1 MSTIDWIVLCTFT
14 GFIVFYGAWKSRKTK
29 SVDEYL
35 RTGRSSS
42 WWVVA
47 LSIMATQASA
57 ITFLSTPGQAYVDG
71 MRFVQFY
78 LGLPI
83 AMIILSVT
91 AVPIYSKLNVYTAYE
106 YLEKRFDLKNRVLG
120 SVLFLSQRGLAA
132 GFTIYAPALVLSVI
146 LGWELNITIFLI
158 GLMVIVYTT
167 IGGSNA
173 VNKTHVLQISVI
185 TIGMFAAFFMIYILL
200 PKDIS
205 PIDAAYVAG
214 KLGKLN
220 AIDFSFNLN
229 DRYTFWSGIIG
240 GTFLMLS
247 YFGTDQSQ
255 VQRYLAA
262 KNITQS
268 RMGLLVNGL
277 VKIPMQ
283 FIILFIGAMVFVF
296 FQFVT
301 PPLFFNP
308 VETEKVKSSSY
319 SSEYSQLENE
329 FESLQKQK
337 REELRKMLEIRS
349 GSHSRISDN
358 AIEAPENVISNESS
372 SDKSLQFKGDQISPS
387 GRNDN
392 HNYLQTSKVQSSTG
406 FGQSSIMDVNK
417 ELDKISVR
425 EQELRSSAIEIIK
438 KNNPEA
444 DTNDTNYIFISF
456 VVNYL
461 PVGLIGLLLAAIIA
475 ASMSSTS
482 AELNSL
488 ASTSMIDI
496 YKRMINKNA
505 KDEHYLRFSKFATI
519 GWGIYAI
526 AFALLASELGSLIEA
541 VNILG
546 SLVYGT
552 ILGIFLVAFYT
563 KKISGNS
570 VFVSAIIA
578 EGVVLYS
585 YLFTSIPFLWYNVIG
600 CLVVIILSF
609 AINPLLGINSEVEN

>member
-1 MSTIDWIVLCTFT
+1 MCAFT
-14 GFIVFYGAWKSRKTK
+14 GFIVFYGAWKTRKTK
-29 SVDEYL
+29 DVDDYL

-78 LGLPI
+78 LGLPV
-83 AMIILSVT
+83 AMIILSIT
-91 AVPIYSKLNVYTAYE
+91 AVPVYSKLNVYTAYE

-120 SVLFLSQRGLAA
+120 SVLFLTQRGLAA
-132 GFTIYAPALVLSVI
+132 GFTIYAPALILSVI
-146 LGWELNITIFLI
+146 LGWELNITIIII
-158 GLMVIVYTT
+158 GIMVIIYTA
-167 IGGSNA
+167 IGGTNA
-173 VNKTHVLQISVI
+173 VNKTHILQISII
-185 TIGMFAAFFMIYILL
+185 TVGMFAAFFMIYFLL

-205 PIDAAYVAG
+205 VIDAAYIAG
-214 KLGKLN
+214 KMGKLN
-220 AIDFSFNLN
+220 AIDFSFNLS

-255 VQRYLAA
+255 VARYLAA

-308 VETEKVKSSSY
+308 VETQKIKSGSY
-319 SSEYSQLENE
+319 SKEYSQLENE
-329 FESLQKQK
+329 FEILQYQK
-337 REELRKMLEIRS
+337 REKLLAILE
-349 GSHSRISDN
+349 
-358 AIEAPENVISNESS
+358 ESS
-372 SDKSLQFKGDQISPS
+372 RSSLGSSEDENKDLNEILKREKGLKA
-387 GRNDN
+387 GA
-392 HNYLQTSKVQSSTG
+392 
-406 FGQSSIMDVNK
+406 K
-417 ELDKISVR
+417 EL
-425 EQELRSSAIEIIK
+425 IK
-438 KNNPEA
+438 KNNPDA
-444 DTNDTNYIFISF
+444 DSNDTNYIFITYI
-456 VVNYL
+456 VNYL
-461 PVGLIGLLLAAIIA
+461 PIGLIGLLLAAIIA

-488 ASTSMIDI
+488 ASTSLIDI
-496 YKRMINKNA
+496 YKRLINKNGSDA
-505 KDEHYLRFSKFATI
+505 HYLKFSKYATV

-526 AFALLASELGSLIEA
+526 IFALLASELGSLIEA

-563 KKISGNS
+563 KKVSGNS
-570 VFVSAIIA
+570 VFISAISA
-578 EGVVLYS
+578 EAIVLY
-585 YLFTSIPFLWYNVIG
+585 YFIFTSIPFLWYNVIG
-600 CLVVIILSF
+600 CLAVVILSF
-609 AINPLLGINSEVEN
+609 GINQIQNLKRRTAN

>member
-1 MSTIDWIVLCTFT
+1 MCAFT
-14 GFIVFYGAWKSRKTK
+14 GFIVFYGAWQTRKTK
-29 SVDEYL
+29 DVDDYL
-35 RTGRSSS
+35 RSGKSSS

-83 AMIILSVT
+83 AMIILSIT
-91 AVPIYSKLNVYTAYE
+91 AVPIYSRLNIYTAYE

-132 GFTIYAPALVLSVI
+132 GFTIYAPALILSVI
-146 LGWELNITIFLI
+146 LGWELNITIIII
-158 GLMVIVYTT
+158 GVMVIIYTT
-167 IGGSNA
+167 VGGTNA
-173 VNKTHVLQISVI
+173 VNKTHILQMIII
-185 TIGMFAAFFMIYILL
+185 TTGMFAAFFMIYLLL

-205 PIDAAYVAG
+205 VIDAAYIAG
-214 KLGKLN
+214 TMGKLN

-255 VQRYLAA
+255 VARYLAA

-308 VETEKVKSSSY
+308 VETTKVKSGNY
-319 SSEYSQLENE
+319 SSEYSELEDK
-329 FESLQKQK
+329 FELIQQEK
-337 REELRKMLEIRS
+337 REYLRSMLDDQGTEKNSGTEKKLADLRMQEKEIRS
-349 GSHSRISDN
+349 
-358 AIEAPENVISNESS
+358 EAATV
-372 SDKSLQFKGDQISPS
+372 
-387 GRNDN
+387 
-392 HNYLQTSKVQSSTG
+392 
-406 FGQSSIMDVNK
+406 
-417 ELDKISVR
+417 
-425 EQELRSSAIEIIK
+425 IK
-438 KNNPEA
+438 KNNPYA
-444 DTNDTNYIFISF
+444 DTNDTNYIFITYI
-456 VVNYL
+456 VNYL

-488 ASTSMIDI
+488 SSTSLIDI
-496 YKRMINKNA
+496 YKRLIKKNA
-505 KDEHYLRFSKFATI
+505 SDAHYLKFSKYATA

-526 AFALLASELGSLIEA
+526 TFALLASELGSLIEA

-552 ILGIFLVAFYT
+552 ILGIFLVAFYL
-563 KKISGNS
+563 KRISGNS
-570 VFVSAIIA
+570 VFISAIIA
-578 EGVVLYS
+578 ELLVLYC
-585 YLFTSIPFLWYNVIG
+585 YFFTSIPFLWYNVIG
-600 CLVVIILSF
+600 CLVLVVIAVLL
-609 AINPLLGINSEVEN
+609 NPLFRSKNFVTSQ